1 MIGRIVI
8 ALAVASLPAA
18 VSAGQAEICYS
29 APVNFALYQ
38 PPSNATVFVCPV
50 AGSRTLPQLAAD
62 GWEIVQLG
70 PLTTGYSADPAQ
82 TQYTD
87 QLVIQKR

>member
-1 MIGRIVI
+1 MIGRLVFAFVI
-8 ALAVASLPAA
+8 TTATVT
-18 VSAGQAEICYS
+18 AGQAEICYS
-29 APVNFALYQ
+29 APINFALYV
-38 PPSNATVFVCPV
+38 PPTNATVFVCPI
-50 AGSRTLPQLAAD
+50 AGSRTLPQLAAE

-70 PLTTGYSADPAQ
+70 PLSTGYNPDTAQ